1 MAPVIRPYRAQDRA
15 ATKMVFFRAVR
26 EGTAAIYTET
36 QRAAWVPSPNPDLA
50 IPDKLLD
57 QWAWVAET
65 DGRIIGFMSLCPDG
79 LLDMAFVLP
88 EVMGKGVATALYHTL
103 LAKARSAG
111 LPRLT
116 VDASPYSHGFLRKHG
131 WQVDW
136 EGDRIY
142 DGLAYCGYR
151 MSLTLTGG

>member
-1 MAPVIRPYRAQDRA
+1 MAPAIRPYRADDRA
-15 ATKMVFFRAVR
+15 ATKLVFFRAVR
-26 EGTAAIYTET
+26 EGTAAIYTES
-36 QRAAWVPSPNPDLA
+36 QRAAWAPSPDPDLT

-57 QWAWVAET
+57 QWAWVAEQQ
-65 DGRIIGFMSLCPDG
+65 GRIIGFMSLCHDG

-88 EVMGKGVATALYHTL
+88 EVMGKGVATALYQSL
-103 LAKARSAG
+103 LAKARTAG
-111 LPRLT
+111 LSRLT

-142 DGLAYCGYR
+142 DGMAYFGYR
-151 MSLTLTGG
+151 MSLALQGG

>member
-1 MAPVIRPYRAQDRA
+1 MARVIRPYLAEDRA
-15 ATKMVFFRAVR
+15 ATKLVFFRAVR

-36 QRAAWVPSPNPDLA
+36 QRAAWAPSPDPDLT

-57 QWAWVAET
+57 QWAWVAEA
-65 DGRIIGFMSLCPDG
+65 DGRITGFMSLCHDG

-88 EVMGKGVATALYHTL
+88 EVMGKGVATALYQSL
-103 LAKARSAG
+103 IAKARSEA

-142 DGLAYCGYR
+142 DGIGYFGYR
-151 MSLTLTGG
+151 MSLSLLDG